1 MSKMLL
7 TQLNGIFQK
16 ILQDEDTME
25 ETARL
30 LAQATVG
37 QGKIYIACFGEM
49 KLIELQAISDNHFS
63 NLFKWDNSVS
73 INNVDRVW
81 IFTDDNRN
89 EQAIQL
95 AKQLYEQFI
104 PFSVIAPEKANESN
118 ELCELAYTY
127 ISMNIRGGILPHP
140 TKLGE
145 RIVVPYVMAGLFI
158 YEAIKLYYI
167 EIVDDY
173 E

>member
-16 ILQDEDTME
+16 ILQEEDTME

-37 QGKIYIACFGEM
+37 QGKIYIACFGET
-49 KLIELQAISDNHFS
+49 KPVELQAISDNHFS
-63 NLFKWDNSVS
+63 NLVIWDKGVT
-73 INNVDRVW
+73 IENVDRVW
-81 IFTDDNRN
+81 IFTDDSRN
-89 EQAIQL
+89 EQALQL

-104 PFSVIAPEKANESN
+104 PFAVIAPEKADESN
-118 ELCELAYTY
+118 KLSELAYTY

-145 RIVVPYVMAGLFI
+145 RITLPYAMAGLFI
-158 YEAIKLYYI
+158 YETIKLYYI